1 MSDRKTVKMLKAA
14 SNSLSKLKEEIMEK
28 NRVKFKAE
36 NTVRRVRLDYPPKLP
51 VVKWFEF
58 DEHIPEHS
66 GSKNSEWRTKG
77 NPDAYDMDKVLEA
90 LGEVNDLSGKKRTK
104 AQKKKRISNPNDL
117 KPARQESNVQPGNHS
132 SDVGFESVQKY
143 IDSLEQE
150 NQTLKASQQF
160 YDFMESD
167 YLKIQKDNENM
178 KKDLEKLN
186 DKLQCKVCMEED
198 ACIVFIPCGH
208 LISCMDCSPG
218 LHNCAICRIPVKST
232 IRTYFS

>member
-1 MSDRKTVKMLKAA
+1 MLKAA

-28 NRVKFKAE
+28 NRARIKAD
-36 NTVRRVRLDYPPKLP
+36 NNVRLVIVSPPKLP
-51 VVKWFEF
+51 ELGFF
-58 DEHIPEHS
+58 DLEVPQQKQDKCSE
-66 GSKNSEWRTKG
+66 SKSSEWRTKG

-186 DKLQCKVCMEED
+186 ELKQCKVCMERD

-208 LISCMDCSPG
+208 LISCMECSPG

>member
-1 MSDRKTVKMLKAA
+1 MLKAA
-14 SNSLSKLKEEIMEK
+14 SNSLTKLKEEIMEK
-28 NRVKFKAE
+28 NRARFKAD
-36 NTVRRVRLDYPPKLP
+36 NNVRLVIVSPPKLP
-51 VVKWFEF
+51 ELGFF
-58 DEHIPEHS
+58 DLEVPQQKQDKRSE
-66 GSKNSEWRTKG
+66 SKRSEWRNKE
-77 NPDAYDMDKVLEA
+77 NPDAYDKDKVLEA
-90 LGEVNDLSGKKRTK
+90 IGEVNDLSGRKRTK
-104 AQKKKRISNPNDL
+104 AQKKKRISN
-117 KPARQESNVQPGNHS
+117 ARQGSNVQPANHS

-150 NQTLKASQQF
+150 NQSLKSSQQF

-167 YLKIQKDNENM
+167 YLKMQKDNENM

-186 DKLQCKVCMEED
+186 ELKQCKVCMERD

-208 LISCMDCSPG
+208 LISCMECSPG

>member
-1 MSDRKTVKMLKAA
+1 MLKAA

-36 NTVRRVRLDYPPKLP
+36 NTVTRVRLDYPPKLP

-77 NPDAYDMDKVLEA
+77 NSDAYGMDKVLEA
-90 LGEVNDLSGKKRTK
+90 LGEVNNTPGKKRTK
-104 AQKKKRISNPNDL
+104 AQKKKRISN
-117 KPARQESNVQPGNHS
+117 ARQGSNVQSSNHS

-150 NQTLKASQQF
+150 NQTLKSSQQF

-232 IRTYFS
+232 V